1 MKKILIPAFSFVL
14 GGAITFSTINLFSE
28 DVILK
33 VGSYEVSEKE
43 ALNELLE
50 RNPLYLDEKK
60 KSVIITQNYKPSKE
74 DILLEIEALKHQNN
88 IETTK
93 DLLTYLN
100 ISEMKLYSIAEEKAA
115 KKLLIMD
122 KAKLQEELLDGFLQ
136 LFNEE
141 IYVDGMV
148 FENKEQAEKAL
159 SEIKKTKLS
168 LEEVVHKTYD
178 NYFESFIWNDNLMS
192 MDLGKDSSLIFPEKF
207 IGSIS
212 DVMEIDNQFYLF
224 EILQIENA
232 EKPLKSLETIK
243 KIALSQNIDSELLIT
258 HFVEQHDNN

>member
-1 MKKILIPAFSFVL
+1 MKKILIPAVSFVL
-14 GGAITFSTINLFSE
+14 GGAITFSTINIFSE

-33 VGSYEVSEKE
+33 VGNHEISEKE
-43 ALNELLE
+43 ALHELLE
-50 RNPLYLDEKK
+50 GNPFYLDEKK
-60 KSVIITQNYKPSKE
+60 KSVIVTQNYKPSKE
-74 DILLEIEALKHQNN
+74 DILLEIESLKHQHNT
-88 IETTK
+88 ETTNG
-93 DLLTYLN
+93 LLTFLN
-100 ISEMKLYSIAEEKAA
+100 ISEIKLYSIAEENAA

-122 KAKLQEELLDGFLQ
+122 KGDLKEKQLDGFLQ

-159 SEIKKTKLS
+159 IEIKKTNLG

-207 IGSIS
+207 VGSIS
-212 DVMEIDNQFYLF
+212 DVLKIDNRFYLF

-232 EKPLKSLETIK
+232 EKPLKSLETIE
-243 KIALSQNIDSELLIT
+243 KIAASQNIDSELLIT
-258 HFVEQHDNN
+258 QFVEQYEND